1 VLALGVCLVI
11 LAATAFIYWLYT
23 PPVPLAPAAR
33 RVAPGEGELKGPLE
47 QLVGGMDSVVD
58 YVLRRRGW
66 NPFPASTLELAGI
79 RTPQATIVTTI
90 LAGTFTFFMVG
101 YAVGGVVMGV
111 VAGLIVPF
119 FSRVYISGRRRKRR
133 HAFADQ
139 LIGTLE
145 VITSALRAGH
155 SFPSALDT
163 VAAEAQSPT
172 DEEFARIVNAGR
184 LGRDVVEAM
193 HEAAR
198 RMDNEDF
205 GWVSDGVA
213 IQRETGGNLGEV
225 LERVGET
232 IRERNE
238 LAKKVRAISAEG
250 RASGWV
256 MMAVPPAL
264 GGYLTFMNPRTFAD
278 AFLASTGLVI
288 LAVCGV
294 LYLIGFLWIRRI
306 VKVEV

>member
-11 LAATAFIYWLYT
+11 LAVTAFVYWLYA
-23 PPVPLAPAAR
+23 PPVPLVPQSR
-33 RVAPGEGELKGPLE
+33 RVAPGGAELKRPLE
-47 QLVGGMDSVVD
+47 QAVDRLDAVVD
-58 YVLRRRGW
+58 YILRRRGW
-66 NPFPASTLELAGI
+66 NPFPATTLELAGI

-101 YAVGGVVMGV
+101 YAAGGIGTGL
-111 VAGLIVPF
+111 VAGILVPF
-119 FSRVYISGRRRKRR
+119 VARIYIGRRRRKRR
-133 HAFADQ
+133 NAFADQ
-139 LIGTLE
+139 LVGTLE
-145 VITSALRAGH
+145 VICSALRAGH

-163 VAAEAQSPT
+163 VAAEAQPPT

-184 LGRDVVEAM
+184 LGRDVVDAM
-193 HEAAR
+193 HECAR
-198 RMDNEDF
+198 RMENEDF
-205 GWVSDGVA
+205 SWVADGVA
-213 IQRETGGNLGEV
+213 IQRDTGGNLGEV
-225 LERVGET
+225 LTRVGET

-278 AFLASTGLVI
+278 AFLSSTGLLI
-288 LAVCGV
+288 LGGCGFM
-294 LYLIGFLWIRRI
+294 YLIGFFWIRKI